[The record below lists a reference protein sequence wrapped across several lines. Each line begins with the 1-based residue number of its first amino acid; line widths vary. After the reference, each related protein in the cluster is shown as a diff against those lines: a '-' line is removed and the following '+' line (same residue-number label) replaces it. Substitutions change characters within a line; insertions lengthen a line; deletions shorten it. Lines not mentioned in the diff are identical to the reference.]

1 MEIRGID
8 VSRWQGDIDW
18 SVVRN
23 GGVEF
28 AIIKAGGSDD
38 GYYEDS
44 KFERNYNLAKEAGIP
59 IGAYYFVGPDF
70 TSREDGIA
78 DAERFIEL
86 LEGKQFEYPCYLDL
100 ESTNPEDRDGVT
112 EACIAFCERM
122 ESAGYYTGIYA
133 SDISGFQNRLNLGEL
148 TAFDKWVARYG
159 SKPVYATS
167 YGMWQ
172 YSSTERVSGI
182 GGNVDVNISYV
193 DYPTIIKS
201 RGLNGFSSD
210 PEIQNGD
217 DEVLESEVEEDD
229 NEDYVCSDDF
239 EDDSSD
245 ESINVGDK
253 VKVVSPINFDT
264 GTTFGVYYDE
274 YDVIEVGNDGRRI
287 VIGIDGVVTSAIA
300 IENLVKA
307 GYESNYDSKKTCEEI
322 ADEIWIEGKWGD
334 GQERIDNLRSAGYSD
349 DEIQEIQEI
358 LNNK

>member
-8 VSRWQGDIDW
+8 VSHWQCIIDW
-18 SVVRN
+18 NAVRN

-28 AIIKAGGSDD
+28 AIIKAGGSDA
-38 GYYEDS
+38 GFYEDS
-44 KFERNYNLAKEAGIP
+44 LFERNYEAAKEAGIP
-59 IGAYYFVGPDF
+59 VGAYYFVGPDF

-133 SDISGFQNRLNLGEL
+133 SDISGFQNRLNLGDL

-210 PEIQNGD
+210 PEIQNEDVVYEEEIGD
-217 DEVLESEVEEDD
+217 ESNDDDYSCSTDYEEDEFD
-229 NEDYVCSDDF
+229 CE
-239 EDDSSD
+239 
-245 ESINVGDK
+245 INVGDK
-253 VKVVSPINFDT
+253 VRVASAINFDT
-264 GTTFGVYYDE
+264 GTSFDVYYDE
-274 YDVIEVGNDGRRI
+274 YDVIEVGNGGRRI
-287 VIGIDGVVTSAIA
+287 VIGVDGVVTSAIA
-300 IENLVKA
+300 IENIIKV
-307 GYESNYDSKKTCEEI
+307 GESTENSKKSCEEI

-334 GQERIDNLRSAGYSD
+334 GQDRIDNLKAAGYSD
-349 DEIQEIQEI
+349 DEIHEIQEI